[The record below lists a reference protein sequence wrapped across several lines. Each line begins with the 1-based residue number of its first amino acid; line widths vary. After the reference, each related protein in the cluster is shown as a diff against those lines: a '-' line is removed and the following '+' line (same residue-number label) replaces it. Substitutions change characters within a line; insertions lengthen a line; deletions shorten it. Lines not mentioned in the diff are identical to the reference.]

1 MRHRNT
7 KKILG
12 RDKAHRRS
20 LKRNFERSFF
30 TYEKIRTTEAKAK
43 AMKPLIE
50 KLITIGKTDSLKA
63 RRDIIKKVGLNTIAT
78 KIIKDISPR
87 YKDRKGG
94 YTRIIKIGTRSGDN
108 APEVYLMLV

>member
-1 MRHRNT
+1 MRHRST

-12 RDKAHRRS
+12 RGKAHRRS
-20 LKRNFERSFF
+20 LTRNFVRSFF
-30 TYEKIRTTEAKAK
+30 TYEKVRTTETKAK
-43 AMKPLIE
+43 VMKSEIE

-63 RRDIIKKVGLNTIAT
+63 RRDIIKKIGSNTLAT

-94 YTRIIKIGTRSGDN
+94 YTRIMKIGTRSGDS
-108 APEVYLMLV
+108 APEVYLTLV